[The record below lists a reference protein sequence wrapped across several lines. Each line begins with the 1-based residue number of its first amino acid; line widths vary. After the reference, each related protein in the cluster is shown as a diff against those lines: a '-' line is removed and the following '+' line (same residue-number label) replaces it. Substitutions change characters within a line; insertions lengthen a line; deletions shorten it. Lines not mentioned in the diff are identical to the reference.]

1 MLASHFKY
9 SIQDFVK
16 LYKESTEQIPNKT
29 LESFI
34 SALKRIEKTYGEPLE
49 KLKLIYVLKPN
60 ELKRLLVLKDYADNS
75 IYATISAV
83 GKIIGLIDAPLSVY
97 NQIKTILKDL
107 RDKRR
112 NLATDNIKSVRE
124 SEQWIDF
131 NKIYD
136 KMNELYPEYNTG
148 EVDKYNFRA
157 YLMLCLFV
165 YNPPVRI
172 GNYLNCIVIKDE
184 EPPDTN
190 FNYLVINNSNYKFI
204 FNKYK
209 TSKVMGQQTLNI
221 DNEKLINLL
230 DLYFLEY
237 YNNSAKFFLF
247 KINNP
252 KLEITQT
259 LFTETLKNFT
269 KKVFDR
275 SFSIDIIRHSYINDF
290 YQRMPSVKEK
300 MALSTMMNHSNGTQ
314 ALYFKK

>member
-1 MLASHFKY
+1 MLAAHFKY

-60 ELKRLLVLKDYADNS
+60 DLKKLLLLKDYADNS

-131 NKIYD
+131 NKILD
-136 KMNELYPEYNTG
+136 KMNELYPEFEEG
-148 EVDKYNFRA
+148 EAEKYNFRA

-172 GNYLNCIVIKDE
+172 GNYLNCIVIKDA

-190 FNYLVINNSNYKFI
+190 FNYLIINNSNYKFI